1 MRKKVTGI
9 AAAMLLAA
17 GCAQE
22 MPRSGATG
30 APDKFAP
37 VVDVVGGRITVDQE
51 TIRFGV
57 GERNVRITW
66 QLARDDYRF
75 PADGIEIAGGK
86 ADFTH
91 CGPQANGRRFS
102 CVNVHSRRETYK
114 YTINVED
121 LQGRRLTPLD
131 PFIQND

>member
-1 MRKKVTGI
+1 MNKKLIGI

-17 GCAQE
+17 GCAQL
-22 MPRSGATG
+22 MPRSGA
-30 APDKFAP
+30 PDKFNP
-37 VVDVVGGRITVDQE
+37 VVDVVGGRITVDQD

-75 PADGIEIAGGK
+75 PKDGIVISGGG
-86 ADFTH
+86 DQFVH
-91 CGPQANGRRFS
+91 CGPQADGRRFS
-102 CVNVHSRRETYK
+102 CVNVHSRRETFK
-114 YTINVED
+114 YDINVQD
-121 LQGRRLTPLD
+121 LQGRKLEPLD